1 VPLDEIA
8 ARAGVGAGTVY
19 RHFPTKEAL
28 FEAVVT
34 ARVVDLAADA
44 RERAWAADPGAAF
57 FGLLARIGDE
67 AIAKRDLPEAIAIPG
82 PLQEELHAALGVV
95 LRRAQRA
102 GAVRDDIDT
111 PDLIA
116 VFKAATAGLRDAPG
130 DAVRRKRLFDVMTDG
145 LRPRAPGDGRLESR
159 IDVDLGSR
167 AGIEAA
173 VERLDGPV
181 EADDDVHQRPRVHAA
196 VRVVRDRGREPG
208 RRAEDADRRDVVEHQ
223 VPAVHE
229 ARFSG
234 NPDVD
239 HPAGRLDVS
248 QGEGGDRRVARAVD
262 DRVVAPRRRVA

>member
-1 VPLDEIA
+1 MPDRAPRADARRNREKVLRAAAKAFAASGYDVPLDEIA

-34 ARVVDLAADA
+34 ARVVDLIADT
-44 RERAWAADPGAAF
+44 RERAGAADPDAAF

-67 AIAKRDLPEAIAIPG
+67 ATVKRDLPEAIAIPG

-111 PDLIA
+111 LDLIA
-116 VFKAATAGLRDAPG
+116 IFKAATAGLRDAPG

-145 LRPRAPGDGRLESR
+145 LRPRTPGLGLPASDPRPRAPGSGLRLEPR

-167 AGIEAA
+167 AGIEPA

-181 EADDDVHQRPRVHAA
+181 EADDDAH
-196 VRVVRDRGREPG
+196 
-208 RRAEDADRRDVVEHQ
+208 
-223 VPAVHE
+223 
-229 ARFSG
+229 
-234 NPDVD
+234 
-239 HPAGRLDVS
+239 
-248 QGEGGDRRVARAVD
+248 
-262 DRVVAPRRRVA
+262 